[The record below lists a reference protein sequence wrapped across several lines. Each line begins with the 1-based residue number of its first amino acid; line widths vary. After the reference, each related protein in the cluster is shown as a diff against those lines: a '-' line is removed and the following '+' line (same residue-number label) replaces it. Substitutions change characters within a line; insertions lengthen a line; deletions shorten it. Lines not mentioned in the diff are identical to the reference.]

1 MDGNMEKHEEL
12 LKLPTDVP
20 SDSKIALEKIFSS
33 SINIIT
39 LIVISAVIIIGV
51 LLNRTIRL

>member
-1 MDGNMEKHEEL
+1 MEKHEEL

-33 SINIIT
+33 SISYKCSNYNWGPGKSNDSPIDIT
-39 LIVISAVIIIGV
+39 
-51 LLNRTIRL
+51 